1 MQAKGEDTSMR
12 FSLQREVFLKPLA
25 QVVNVVERRQTLP
38 VLANLLA
45 QVRDGQLSLT
55 GTDLEVEMVAHCA
68 VDEAQDGE
76 TTIPARKLFDI
87 VRALPD
93 GSKITVSQQT
103 DKQGDKITVQAGR
116 SRFTLAS
123 LPANDFPSIDEVE
136 ATERVTVPEAALKE
150 LIERTAFAMAQQDV
164 RYYLNGLLFDLG
176 DSRLRCVATDGH
188 RLALCEAV
196 LEAEIRTKR
205 QIIVPRKGV
214 QELQRLLEG
223 GDRSLELEM
232 GRNHIRVRRDDVT
245 FTSKLIDGRFPD
257 YEAVIPIGADRE
269 VRVDREVLRAALQ
282 RAAILSN
289 EKYRGV
295 RLEVSPG
302 QLKINA
308 HNPEQEEAQEEVEA
322 DTRVD
327 DLAVGFNVN
336 YLLDAL
342 SALRDETV
350 VLALRDANSS
360 ALVREASSE
369 KCRHVV
375 MPLRL

>member
-1 MQAKGEDTSMR
+1 MR
-12 FSLQREVFLKPLA
+12 FSLQREVLLKPLA

-38 VLANLLA
+38 VLANLLV
-45 QVRDGQLSLT
+45 QVRGGQLSLT
-55 GTDLEVEMVAHCA
+55 GTDLEVEMVARNA
-68 VDEAQDGE
+68 VEDAQDGE
-76 TTIPARKLFDI
+76 TTIPARKLFEI

-93 GSKITVSQQT
+93 GSKVMVSQT
-103 DKQGDKITVQAGR
+103 SDKVIVQAGR

-136 ATERVTVPEAALKE
+136 ATERVNVPEAALKE

-164 RYYLNGLLFDLG
+164 RYYLNGLLFDLR
-176 DSRLRCVATDGH
+176 DQSLRCVATDGH
-188 RLALCEAV
+188 RLAMCEAP
-196 LEAEIRTKR
+196 LENGAQTKR

-223 GDRSLELEM
+223 GDRNLELEV
-232 GRNHIRVRRDDVT
+232 GRNHLRVKRDDVT

-269 VRVDREVLRAALQ
+269 VKVDREAFRASLQ

-295 RLEVSPG
+295 RVEISPG
-302 QLKINA
+302 QLRINA
-308 HNPEQEEAQEEVEA
+308 HNPEQEEAQEEIEA
-322 DTRVD
+322 ETQVD
-327 DLAVGFNVN
+327 GLAIGFNVN

-342 SALRDETV
+342 SALRDDQV
-350 VLALRDANSS
+350 VLMLRDANSS
-360 ALVREASSE
+360 TLVREAGNDR
-369 KCRHVV
+369 CRHVV